1 VVISY
6 AEYADLLR
14 RVDLFAGLDRVHLA
28 RLAAHLDV
36 VAVEPGAVVC
46 RQGEPG
52 DALYVIAR
60 GRFGVY
66 APSPAGGAEL
76 PIRTL
81 EPGDFFGEMA
91 LITGA
96 PRSATVRAERP
107 AVLLRLDRAS
117 FLNVWSGEPAVGLA
131 VAAELSRRVD
141 GLTDDLRESR
151 QALTRALDHAL
162 AALPPRRRRRVWRAG
177 ALAEPTPEALAVVF
191 RRKAPEVAADL
202 AAVAGPDLELLPM
215 LRRLAPPVGEDGRGA
230 GPPSA
235 PAKDAGAAPFARR
248 AAARLAAAGRWGD
261 ALAVLDAHA
270 PREAFLATLAAAA
283 EAGAA
288 VDGWLDRVTDAE
300 AASWPALA
308 PSARAGCAASSDGDA
323 PEVEPAEGMAAAQ
336 VRTSLASPP
345 PPLGPSTDAVASSAL
360 PSVRP
365 GRLVPW
371 LAAGGLVATALAS
384 ADPRWGYLGLLGAVV
399 VVLAATPAPRFAV
412 GLGLVAGLV
421 LLGLADPTA
430 AVGGFA
436 SEEWTFMLAVFCLAG
451 AVARSG
457 LLLRASLLLVRRLPG
472 TLLWQAATLMVT
484 GVLLSPL
491 LPSNNARA
499 ALVAPLGLA
508 VADAERLR
516 ERGPAAAVLG
526 MASWV
531 GAGPLMFLFLNGSS
545 TCLLAWGLLPEA
557 SRRRIGWVQWL
568 VGALPLGVLV
578 GVGALALLFVVFRPR
593 SEPRGT
599 TERVAL
605 QLRVLGPPARQ
616 ELAMSGLL
624 ALTVA
629 GWVVAPLL
637 RVDYTTVALVAVLGA
652 VAVGAFDVRALRE
665 LDWDTLVLYGALLG
679 LAKVGVGLGIDRL
692 AAQLL
697 APLLGPFAGGAVLFL
712 LAVAAL
718 NLLARLVLDPVQVL
732 LLFGLGLVATAS
744 AIGVE
749 PWVVVLV
756 LLATSITWFFPT
768 QTRSYLVAYSAA
780 EGRLFSHR
788 QARTFGL
795 AYVGWTLAAIVA
807 CVPYWRSLG
816 ML

>member
-1 VVISY
+1 VISY

-28 RLAAHLDV
+28 KLAAHLDV
-36 VAVEPGAVVC
+36 VPVEASAVVC

-66 APSPAGGAEL
+66 ARSPAAGAEV

-81 EPGDFFGEMA
+81 GPGDFFGEMA

-96 PRSATVRAERP
+96 PRSATVRAEHTG
-107 AVLLRLDRAS
+107 VLLRLDRAS
-117 FLNVWSGEPAVGLA
+117 FLNVWSGEPPVGLA
-131 VAAELSRRVD
+131 VAAALSRRVD
-141 GLTDDLRESR
+141 GLTDNLRESR
-151 QALTRALDHAL
+151 QALTRALDRAL
-162 AALPPRRRRRVWRAG
+162 AALPARRQRRVRRAG
-177 ALAEPTPEALAVVF
+177 LLAEPTPEALAVVF

-215 LRRLAPPVGEDGRGA
+215 LRALPLSLGEGGRTVGPHS
-230 GPPSA
+230 GPA
-235 PAKDAGAAPFARR
+235 ADVGAAPFARR
-248 AAARLAAAGRWGD
+248 ASARLAAAGRWGD
-261 ALAVLDAHA
+261 ALAVLEAHA

-288 VDGWLDRVTDAE
+288 PDGWLGRVTDAE
-300 AASWPALA
+300 AARWPALA
-308 PSARAGCAASSDGDA
+308 PSAPAERGASSGADAPPVERAERMAVGRARASPALALGDA
-323 PEVEPAEGMAAAQ
+323 G
-336 VRTSLASPP
+336 R
-345 PPLGPSTDAVASSAL
+345 STGAIAPSAL
-360 PSVRP
+360 PSARLR
-365 GRLVPW
+365 RLVPW
-371 LAAGGLVATALAS
+371 LAAVALVAAALAS
-384 ADPRWGYLGLLGAVV
+384 ANPRWSYLGLLGAAV
-399 VVLAATPAPRFAV
+399 VVLAATPAPHFAV
-412 GLGLVAGLV
+412 GLGLAAGLV
-421 LLGLADPTA
+421 LLGLADPA
-430 AVGGFA
+430 AALGGFA
-436 SEEWTFMLAVFCLAG
+436 SEEWTFMLAVFCLAS

-499 ALVAPLGLA
+499 ALVAPLGVA

-545 TCLLAWGLLPEA
+545 TCLLAWGLLPEV

-578 GVGALALLFVVFRPR
+578 GVGALALLFAVFRPR
-593 SEPRGT
+593 SGPRRT

-616 ELAMSGLL
+616 ELAMGGLL

-637 RVDYTTVALVAVLGA
+637 RVDHATVALVAVLGA
-652 VAVGAFDVRALRE
+652 AAVGAFDARALRE
-665 LDWDTLVLYGALLG
+665 LDWDTLVLYGVLLG
-679 LAKVGVGLGIDRL
+679 LAKIGVGLGIDRL

-697 APLLGPFAGGAVLFL
+697 APLLGPFAGGAVPFL

-768 QTRSYLVAYSAA
+768 QTRSYLVAYSAT

-795 AYVGWTLAAIVA
+795 AYAGWTLAAIVA
-807 CVPYWRSLG
+807 CVPYWRALG

>member
-1 VVISY
+1 VAERSGECRPWRLRRRAGRGPRGRGSSSPRSSERRIPAGPDGVVISY

-28 RLAAHLDV
+28 RLAAHLDI

-46 RQGEPG
+46 RQGEPD

-96 PRSATVRAERP
+96 PRSATVRAVRP

-457 LLLRASLLLVRRLPG
+457 LLLRASL
-472 TLLWQAATLMVT
+472 
-484 GVLLSPL
+484 
-491 LPSNNARA
+491 
-499 ALVAPLGLA
+499 
-508 VADAERLR
+508 
-516 ERGPAAAVLG
+516 
-526 MASWV
+526 
-531 GAGPLMFLFLNGSS
+531 
-545 TCLLAWGLLPEA
+545 
-557 SRRRIGWVQWL
+557 
-568 VGALPLGVLV
+568 
-578 GVGALALLFVVFRPR
+578 
-593 SEPRGT
+593 
-599 TERVAL
+599 
-605 QLRVLGPPARQ
+605 
-616 ELAMSGLL
+616 
-624 ALTVA
+624 
-629 GWVVAPLL
+629 
-637 RVDYTTVALVAVLGA
+637 
-652 VAVGAFDVRALRE
+652 
-665 LDWDTLVLYGALLG
+665 
-679 LAKVGVGLGIDRL
+679 
-692 AAQLL
+692 
-697 APLLGPFAGGAVLFL
+697 
-712 LAVAAL
+712 
-718 NLLARLVLDPVQVL
+718 
-732 LLFGLGLVATAS
+732 
-744 AIGVE
+744 
-749 PWVVVLV
+749 
-756 LLATSITWFFPT
+756 
-768 QTRSYLVAYSAA
+768 
-780 EGRLFSHR
+780 
-788 QARTFGL
+788 
-795 AYVGWTLAAIVA
+795 
-807 CVPYWRSLG
+807 
-816 ML
+816 